1 WCPWSWQPQREH
13 LCKTRRRAA
22 MRGGARGAPRAWG
35 PVALAGGTARERRGR
50 RRHGRLTRRGR
61 AGGTGEGIRGQILR
75 RGSTKGHGDA
85 RIVTR
90 FQDVSATPLHASAR
104 TMIKEHLADVYD
116 FQRGAPKDK
125 ALGEWLSVMSK
136 LLRMLRSTAVANI
149 TITSVHRAPAAR

>member
-1 WCPWSWQPQREH
+1 GVHGRGSRNASTSAKP
-13 LCKTRRRAA
+13 AA
-22 MRGGARGAPRAWG
+22 GLRCAAVPAAPRG
-35 PVALAGGTARERRGR
+35 P
-50 RRHGRLTRRGR
+50 
-61 AGGTGEGIRGQILR
+61 
-75 RGSTKGHGDA
+75 GDRWPSQA